1 MFGIAEEAPASLFLF
16 PLCVVR
22 GGTGFGSLLVRGLV
36 CRLFGG
42 CVGVVDGEE
51 VSGEFE
57 EELAVE
63 QLGNYYGDAEDE

>member
-1 MFGIAEEAPASLFLF
+1 MFGIAEEAPCSLFLF
-16 PLCVVR
+16 LRVVQVWN
-22 GGTGFGSLLVRGLV
+22 GVVGSLLVRGLV

-63 QLGNYYGDAEDE
+63 QLGNQYGDAEDE